1 MLLVKIRYYFIETKF
16 ISETISIRKMETY
29 LLINISKL
37 QNLIKR
43 VKKMSLKHFN
53 NKSFSIYSIIVL
65 LS

>member
-43 VKKMSLKHFN
+43 LKKMSLKHFN
-53 NKSFSIYSIIVL
+53 NKSFSIYSMIVL